1 MIDQKETIEVKSLAQ
16 PYLVKRGVDYF
27 EYQLPISV
35 KAVIFLNGQIP
46 LLRNERNEWE
56 LPGGKLDLGE
66 SPTACVQREVH
77 EELNID
83 ISVGMNVH
91 NWVYTIFRIIT
102 FLWSHILR
110 KRSRAQRRTL
120 VMNIKSWRL
129 FLRIGSMASTCPR
142 DIRLPLVGLWSLVCS
157 SKNSVC
163 APTCMRDVSVCVDE
177 FVDAISLFED
187 EGADF

>member
-1 MIDQKETIEVKSLAQ
+1 MPV
-16 PYLVKRGVDYF
+16 
-27 EYQLPISV
+27 SV
-35 KAVIFLNGQIP
+35 KAVISLNGQIP

-66 SPTACVQREVH
+66 SPTVCVQREVH

>member
-1 MIDQKETIEVKSLAQ
+1 MIEQKETIEVKSLAQ

-35 KAVIFLNGQIP
+35 KAVISLNGQIP
-46 LLRNERNEWE
+46 LLRNERDEWE

-91 NWVYTIFRIIT
+91 NWVYTIFPYR
-102 FLWSHILR
+102 H
-110 KRSRAQRRTL
+110 
-120 VMNIKSWRL
+120 V
-129 FLRIGSMASTCPR
+129 
-142 DIRLPLVGLWSLVCS
+142 
-157 SKNSVC
+157 
-163 APTCMRDVSVCVDE
+163 
-177 FVDAISLFED
+177 FVVTYFAKAV
-187 EGADF
+187 EGATPHFSHEHKELILVSPDEVNKLNMPEGYKVAIRQVLELGLFKQKYYLHSNAHEVRSGLCE